1 MTPGQLSTKVIAERV
16 AWIRRMVAS
25 LRHLPGSSFAT
36 FQSDPRNSAA
46 ADSYLRRALEAVLDL
61 GRHILAKGFG
71 RGVSE
76 YKDIAKVLVEVGVLD
91 EPHGALLRDLAGY
104 RNRLV
109 HVYHDVSDLELYEI
123 RTNRLGDI
131 ESLVEAILRWINAH
145 PERRDRE
152 L

>member
-1 MTPGQLSTKVIAERV
+1 MTPGQLSAKVIAERV

-25 LRHLPGSSFAT
+25 LRALPGGSVET

-76 YKDIAKVLVEVGVLD
+76 YKDVAKVLVEVGVLD

-109 HVYHDVSDLELYEI
+109 HFYHDVSDLELYEI
-123 RTNRLGDI
+123 RTNRLSDI
-131 ESLVEAILRWINAH
+131 ESLVEAMLQWINAH
-145 PERRDRE
+145 EERLDRT